1 MNEHLSQAIS
11 LKLHDA
17 GIVVE
22 SASGYI
28 QANKAVKPHVV
39 ERVKCPFAHIIYP
52 APTFTELWRILP
64 RYLKDGGRFKS
75 ELKMWKRGQAMVIG
89 YQKMAEEYDVF
100 EDTPVEALGLL
111 ALWLVEN
118 GHLKEDG

>member
-39 ERVKCPFAHIIYP
+39 ERVKCPF
-52 APTFTELWRILP
+52 E
-64 RYLKDGGRFKS
+64 GGC
-75 ELKMWKRGQAMVIG
+75 
-89 YQKMAEEYDVF
+89 
-100 EDTPVEALGLL
+100 TCT
-111 ALWLVEN
+111 N
-118 GHLKEDG
+118 GKITLMERWEGEVS